1 MFVTCDISY
10 RHKIPGFKTKFL
22 VARFVKQEITGFR
35 IGKASEVLIQYWPS
49 VAFLV
54 LDLGKCGIFNFKIG
68 QTGKS

>member
-1 MFVTCDISY
+1 
-10 RHKIPGFKTKFL
+10 

-49 VAFLV
+49 IAFLV